1 MFHFSNKKGKKII
14 SAIIVILLVL
24 AMIIPTIASFM
35 L

>member
-1 MFHFSNKKGKKII
+1 MFHLSNKKSKRIL
-14 SAIIVILLVL
+14 SAVIVILLVL